1 MSSKSQFT
9 AETTKRPTGARAA
22 MLAAAFAALLVLP
35 GCSTVS
41 DAASWAN
48 PLNWFGDDDPVASQQ
63 ATKPATAAT
72 DERFPNLGRVPP
84 RPVEQSSS
92 ADRRQAMGTL
102 AADRSNAR
110 YTDEELRARPATGN
124 QVPPA
129 PAAPQTQLPGLPGQ
143 AQGQI
148 QANQQLQ
155 GGAVPAQQMQRLAA
169 GRNDPVGQRA
179 VNAPAAQA
187 APQQPGYQAPA
198 YQAPAYQAPANAA
211 NMGSVYAA
219 NLQASAATVLPPN
232 LAQSQPQL
240 AQPAATQVAGLGGA
254 GAAPASATMQPG
266 GRQLL
271 AVVRFAPNSAV
282 LDARDRELLK
292 NVAFYQKGVGGK
304 GRLRVVGFAS
314 ATVEAADISAKRAQ
328 SAGAELQK
336 NYVPANMMI
345 LEARAEGAPAYTQA
359 AAGATAEQSRRVEI
373 YLEN

>member
-48 PLNWFGDDDPVASQQ
+48 PLNWFGDDDPVATQQ

-129 PAAPQTQLPGLPGQ
+129 PAAPQTQLPGVPGQ

-240 AQPAATQVAGLGGA
+240 AQPAAAPLAG
-254 GAAPASATMQPG
+254 APASASMQPG

-271 AVVRFAPNSAV
+271 AVVRFPANSAT
-282 LDARDRELLK
+282 LDARDRTLLK
-292 NVAFYQKGVGGK
+292 NVADYQKGIGGK

-314 ATVEAADISAKRAQ
+314 ATAEAADTGGKRAQ
-328 SAGAELQK
+328 TVAAELQK
-336 NYVPANMMI
+336 HYVAANMMT
-345 LEARAEGAPAYTQA
+345 LEARAEGAPAYYQA